1 MSFVFEPVKHVIQSL
16 SSKFYQFKIKN
27 LHVTDFFS
35 KKEGIYLV
43 LRYCQFAK
51 YFCQGYK
58 IRISDF
64 L

>member
-35 KKEGIYLV
+35 KKKGIYLV

-51 YFCQGYK
+51 
-58 IRISDF
+58 
-64 L
+64 